1 MDINWKLI
9 NIIDAWDRMSLGN
22 KAVSLGE
29 LKRAGFNVPVGFV
42 LPSNITEAILSANGI
57 KEAVAKALQKLD
69 ADNVRKTA
77 EEIALLT
84 DGLVLP
90 DNLEVVILRHLS
102 DKQRYAIR
110 SSGTLEDLDEASFAG
125 QYESFL
131 NVRIQDVA
139 INIVDCIRSLWKEP
153 ILSYLVHQGLDPAKA
168 SMAVIIQE
176 MVAADVAGV
185 MFSINPTTG
194 DDTQMVI
201 EVVAGLGDALVS
213 GQADPESYRYN
224 WYEGRGSMSK
234 NASLLSKEEVQS
246 LADTML
252 KIQKLY
258 GHPVDVEFAV
268 EGGRTYFLQTRP
280 VTRINYSGLKDQWST
295 ADFKDGGVSAT
306 VSKPLMLSL
315 YEYIWE
321 TELRRFLLESHI
333 LRERELRKLSIVRF
347 GRMYWNVSVVKAAL
361 AKVPGYREEKFD
373 EELGIESAE
382 ETKAGVTPWS
392 LLTGVRLLRMALAQ
406 NKIRK
411 ERSLNRK
418 PLKGELLEVY
428 EQSLSALTKLEGQ
441 ELKNAWID
449 LVHNLYLK
457 SEGIYFWQIFLNN
470 IHMGLARD
478 AILKH
483 TDQSTYYDLIGGI
496 SNISHL
502 RPFYDLWDLSRIV
515 RAHEKALTW
524 WLEEPMENL
533 LLAIQDEEQ
542 NQYFL
547 PDLRK
552 ILTRYEY
559 HSERE
564 LDVSWPDFSEDPS
577 PLIVSFQDT
586 LTLDETFGPESGKRK
601 LHSNYLKALEDIQ
614 LSQGR
619 KVASKLQTKAEQIRS
634 MLWWREEFR
643 DISTRYYHLI
653 RLYSLKLAQLLM
665 KEEMLLHP
673 DDIWFLSKDQLTDL
687 LQDRLTPEKAALII
701 QRNRDYYDSFR
712 NFQNDNEI
720 GQGFAPLQKQPQRQ
734 LIVSGLPGSGGRITG
749 RARVISGLEEIN
761 QLEPGDILITRFT
774 DTGWTSKFAL
784 LGGVITE
791 FGGALCHA
799 AIVSREYGIPCIV
812 GAKGA
817 MELIRDG
824 EIITMDGATGTIQKE
839 DI

>member
-1 MDINWKLI
+1 MDKNGNLI
-9 NIIDAWDRMSLGN
+9 NIKDAEDRMSLGN

-29 LKRAGFNVPVGFV
+29 LKRAGFNVPEGFV
-42 LPSNITEAILSANGI
+42 LSSTLTEAILSENGI
-57 KEAVAKALQKLD
+57 KEEVAKALQKLD
-69 ADNVRKTA
+69 SSNIHQTA
-77 EEIALLT
+77 EEITLLT
-84 DGLVLP
+84 QALTLP
-90 DNLEVVILRHLS
+90 DHLEAVILSQLN
-102 DKQRYAIR
+102 DQKLYAIR
-110 SSGTLEDLDEASFAG
+110 SSGTLEDLNEASFAG

-131 NVRIQDVA
+131 NVSYQEVPRH
-139 INIVDCIRSLWKEP
+139 IVNCIRSLWKEP
-153 ILSYLVHQGLDPAKA
+153 ILSYLVHQEQDPAKA

-176 MVAADVAGV
+176 MVAADLAGV

-194 DDTQMVI
+194 DDKQMVI
-201 EVVAGLGDALVS
+201 EVIAGLGDSLVS
-213 GQADPESYRYN
+213 GQADPESYLYN
-224 WYEGRGSMSK
+224 WYEAQVRMPK
-234 NASLLSKEEVQS
+234 NASLLSKKALET
-246 LADTML
+246 LAVTL
-252 KIQKLY
+252 LNIQKLY

-268 EGGRTYFLQTRP
+268 KEGRNYFLQTRP

-321 TELRRFLLESHI
+321 TELKRFLLESHI
-333 LRERELRKLSIVRF
+333 LTEKELRKLSIVRF

-361 AKVPGYREEKFD
+361 AKVPGYKERKFD
-373 EELGIESAE
+373 EELGIESTVEGGSA
-382 ETKAGVTPWS
+382 TPWS
-392 LLTGVRLLRMALAQ
+392 PLTGARLLRMALAQ

-411 ERSLNRK
+411 ERSLNRE
-418 PLKGELLEVY
+418 PLKRELLAVY
-428 EQSLSALTKLEGQ
+428 EQSLNALHKLEGQ

-457 SEGIYFWQIFLNN
+457 SEGTYFWQIFLNN

-496 SNISHL
+496 TNISHL

-515 RAHEKALTW
+515 RVHEKALTW
-524 WLEEPMENL
+524 WLEEPVENL
-533 LLAIQDEEQ
+533 VLAIQDVRQ

-547 PDLRK
+547 SDFRK
-552 ILTRYEY
+552 ILNNYEY

-564 LDVSWPDFSEDPS
+564 LDVSWPDFSENPS
-577 PLIVSFQDT
+577 PLIVSFRDT
-586 LTLDETFGPESGKRK
+586 LTLDEAFSPESGKRK

-619 KVASKLQTKAEQIRS
+619 KVANKLQGKAEQIRS

-653 RLYSLKLAQLLM
+653 RLFTLKLAQLLN
-665 KEEMLLHP
+665 KEDILLHK
-673 DDIWFLSKDQLTDL
+673 DNIWFLSKDNLVDL
-687 LQDRLTPEKAALII
+687 LHSQLSPENAAEII
-701 QRNRDYYDSFR
+701 KRNHDYYESFR

-720 GQGFAPLQKQPQRQ
+720 GQGFAPLQRQAHGQ

-749 RARVISGLEEIN
+749 RARVIPGLEEIN

-774 DTGWTSKFAL
+774 DTGWTSKFAML
-784 LGGVITE
+784 SGVVTE

-824 EIITMDGATGTIQKE
+824 EIITIDGATGTIQKE